1 MFRLIILV
9 SLFASVFIG
18 IIFSGCQLINVI
30 CEHKI
35 DEEAD
40 EEFDEDVDSFLD

>member
-1 MFRLIILV
+1 MFRLIIFV
-9 SLFASVFIG
+9 ALFASVFIG
-18 IIFSGCQLINVI
+18 IIFSGFQLINVI

-40 EEFDEDVDSFLD
+40 EEFDEGVDSFLD